1 MSEYIENFRSTV
13 NEKAVRDTFPE
24 MTDSEIPI
32 WSGSPHFL
40 SMSGH
45 YFLAIIIMLLHIIF
59 YWASEGDA
67 LGGESSFS
75 FLVDQ
80 AKLVLDFF
88 GVLGFAMVILVVAK
102 INHYLNFS
110 TSSKWTTSWLLIN
123 GLIPLSMVILD
134 WSGKA
139 LGIFRDD
146 VIDTPQWLQIY
157 YLVLGFV
164 SCGMLILLT
173 YYYQKSF
180 QYAITDKRIHLRK
193 QFLYFDSSN
202 HGMSFDK
209 IENLKLAPP
218 IIGRIFGFGHVH
230 IITASGIGLR
240 EDESG
245 IGGGLA
251 ADSET
256 LSKESKG
263 ALGFIFGW
271 ITAQRQRTT
280 VDQDPADCLF
290 GVRKPLNIY
299 RLINEL
305 IDNR

>member
-1 MSEYIENFRSTV
+1 MSEYIERYRSTV
-13 NEKAVRDTFPE
+13 NEKAVRASFPE
-24 MTDSEIPI
+24 MTDSETPI
-32 WSGSPHFL
+32 WNGSPHFL

-45 YFLAIIIMLLHIIF
+45 YFLAIIVMLLHIIF
-59 YWASEGDA
+59 YWAAEGDA
-67 LGGESSFS
+67 IGGESTFS
-75 FLVDQ
+75 FFVDK

-88 GVLGFAMVILVVAK
+88 GVLGFAIVILVVAK

-110 TSSKWTTSWLLIN
+110 TSSKWTTTWLIVN
-123 GLIPLSMVILD
+123 GSIPLLMVLVNMSAEVIGIFAESFVNTPTWYQSYYLI
-134 WSGKA
+134 
-139 LGIFRDD
+139 LGI
-146 VIDTPQWLQIY
+146 
-157 YLVLGFV
+157 V
-164 SCGMLILLT
+164 SGGMLILLT
-173 YYYQKSF
+173 YHYQKSF

-230 IITASGIGLR
+230 IVTASGIGLR

-251 ADSET
+251 TDSEF
-256 LSKESKG
+256 LPKEGKG
-263 ALGFIFGW
+263 AMGFIFGW

>member
-1 MSEYIENFRSTV
+1 
-13 NEKAVRDTFPE
+13 
-24 MTDSEIPI
+24 
-32 WSGSPHFL
+32 
-40 SMSGH
+40 
-45 YFLAIIIMLLHIIF
+45 
-59 YWASEGDA
+59 
-67 LGGESSFS
+67 
-75 FLVDQ
+75 
-80 AKLVLDFF
+80 
-88 GVLGFAMVILVVAK
+88 
-102 INHYLNFS
+102 
-110 TSSKWTTSWLLIN
+110 
-123 GLIPLSMVILD
+123 MVILD